1 MESNVPRPPQDTTAW
16 VADRIAETTDASST
30 KVTSPFTFR
39 VNRKDRLPSFEVLV
53 LSASRVTDDIL
64 DPLLEEARSASFVV
78 NVPKN
83 GIWTESGIATARNHD
98 CAFGGIGE
106 LMSAIHQKLDDVS
119 LFVKKENAFVE
130 RGLDQ
135 HDNVSHFD
143 QEYDRVY
150 TVHRPGMK
158 SLRVVLLNEYELT
171 AEHVRTART
180 SYGPFDIV
188 LMTNPNG
195 TPTKDALDTAKTM
208 QVAILAWRQFL
219 GRLGSR

>member
-1 MESNVPRPPQDTTAW
+1 MPRPPQETTAW
-16 VADRIAETTDASST
+16 VADRIAETTDATGT

-39 VNRKDRLPSFEVLV
+39 VNRKDLPSFEVLV
-53 LSASRVTDDIL
+53 LSAAKVTDDIL
-64 DPLLEEARSASFVV
+64 DPLLADAPSASFVV

-83 GIWTESGIATARNHD
+83 GIWTESGIATARSHD

-106 LMSAIHQKLDDVS
+106 LMSALHQKLDDVS
-119 LFVKKENAFVE
+119 AFIKKENAFVE

-150 TVHRPGMK
+150 MVHRPGMK

-180 SYGPFDIV
+180 NYGPFDIV

-195 TPTKDALDTAKTM
+195 TATKDSLDTAKAM
-208 QVAILAWRQFL
+208 QVSILPWRRFL